1 VKADGRGPYH
11 PRALA
16 RRRRGRGLGL
26 LDATAM
32 GVGGMIGGG
41 IFSVLGVAI
50 TLAGNLAF
58 GCFVLGGVLAGA
70 TAWSYAGVTAR
81 SGASGGPFVELRERG
96 HPELAGWLLWLL
108 VFGYM
113 VAMAV
118 YSFTFGRYAANALGV
133 GTTGARLLSI
143 GIIAVFL
150 AVNARGVR
158 VSSLTEDVVVV
169 TKLTILATV
178 ACVGVAHFDS
188 DALTPLAAHGA
199 SGLFLG
205 AATVFFAYEGFELI
219 SYDRDDMRDPHRTVP
234 RALLVSVAIVAAI
247 YIGVTLGAQMLVSNH
262 AIVAN
267 KEVAFVAVG
276 RAALGEPGRWLAISG
291 ALLATGSAIN
301 ATLFSAARLV
311 RDAGADHELPPQLG
325 REHHGLPIVALAFIS
340 ITGAAMAMLPGI
352 TSVIAVG
359 SGAFLAV
366 YTLVN
371 FLQARA
377 ADRRW
382 ERVLAATA
390 AAAAVLAI
398 GVLVWELARDDLAG
412 LVVFVG
418 LLAAVAGARLAFRR
432 RAGGAGRADGTFA
445 PRRPVGGGRPSG
457 NDPDRHL

>member
-1 VKADGRGPYH
+1 MTMGPKPRRCAAQLRHHEVVDAEQGRGPYH
-11 PRALA
+11 PRASVQ
-16 RRRRGRGLGL
+16 RDRGRVLGL
-26 LDATAM
+26 VDATAM

-58 GCFVLGGVLAGA
+58 GCFVLGGILAAA

-81 SGASGGPFVELRERG
+81 SGGSGGPFVQLRARG
-96 HPELAGWLLWLL
+96 HGELAGWLLWLL
-108 VFGYM
+108 VFGYV

-118 YSFTFGRYAANALGV
+118 YAFTFGRYAADALGF
-133 GTTGARLLSI
+133 GDAGARGLSI
-143 GIIAVFL
+143 AIVAAFL

-158 VSSLTEDVVVV
+158 FSSRTEDVVVI
-169 TKLTILATV
+169 TKLVILAGV
-178 ACVGVAHFDS
+178 ACIGLARLDTG
-188 DALTPLAAHGA
+188 ALAPLAEHGV
-199 SGLFLG
+199 SGLVLG

-219 SYDRDDMRDPHRTVP
+219 SYDRDDIRRPERTVP
-234 RALLVSVAIVAAI
+234 RALLLSVAIVAAI

-262 AIVAN
+262 TIVAS

-276 RAALGEPGRWLAISG
+276 RAALGAPGRWLAIAG

-311 RDAGADHELPPQLG
+311 RDAAADRELPAQLG
-325 REHHGLPIVALAFIS
+325 RDVGGLPIVALAFIS
-340 ITGAAMAMLPGI
+340 VAGAALAMLPGI

-377 ADRRW
+377 ASMRW
-382 ERVLAATA
+382 ERALA
-390 AAAAVLAI
+390 AAAAVGAVLAI
-398 GVLVWELARDDLAG
+398 GVLVWELARDDPTG
-412 LVVFVG
+412 LVVFAG
-418 LLAAVAGARLAFRR
+418 LLASVGGARVLFRR
-432 RAGGAGRADGTFA
+432 RRGADRGDL
-445 PRRPVGGGRPSG
+445 RP
-457 NDPDRHL
+457 